1 MNKVNNTDKENPSVI
16 KLESKRQRIAEHFTN
31 IIEELG
37 LDLND
42 PSLKDTP
49 SRVAKML
56 VNETCHGLFSQ
67 PPDITT
73 FPLDEQTS
81 REIVIIEN
89 IPFSSLCEHHFQ
101 PFVGTAT
108 IAYLPDDRVM
118 GLSKGARII
127 DYFASRPQIQERLTN
142 EVANYL
148 FDQLHAKGVFVML
161 KAEHFC
167 MKVRGVKKH
176 DSSTITTAIRGKI
189 DKKEILSTIQLARK

>member
-1 MNKVNNTDKENPSVI
+1 MTQLNIEENLDLKKQKIS
-16 KLESKRQRIAEHFTN
+16 QHFAS

-42 PSLKDTP
+42 PSIKDTP
-49 SRVAKML
+49 ERVAKML
-56 VNETCHGLFSQ
+56 VNETCNGLFTDA
-67 PPDITT
+67 PIITT
-73 FPLDEQTS
+73 FPLDKNTS
-81 REIVIIEN
+81 RELVVIEN

-108 IAYLPDDRVM
+108 IAYLPNDRVM
-118 GLSKGARII
+118 GLSKGARVL

-142 EVANYL
+142 EVATYL
-148 FDQLHAKGVFVML
+148 YEQLNARGVFVMM

-176 DSSTITTAIRGKI
+176 NSTTITTASLGEI
-189 DKKEILSTIQLARK
+189 DKKEVLTSIQLANSK